1 MSNSQKI
8 SPLKTLAEFSQGA
21 ARDNTSILGKVL
33 PCHVVK
39 VEGAI
44 ITVKF
49 DVLPGDFNIPEVK
62 IPLSGAEYIRY
73 PIQVGDKG
81 IALAASVSI
90 RDVSGLGVG
99 LPDMSTPPSLTA
111 LVFHPISNVDWIAF
125 DPDQVTIHGPK
136 GVLLQTTGA
145 DSSINIEPGKISIT
159 AADIYLNG
167 IIHLNGLIVQDADQM
182 TSGTT
187 ARLIGPVHVEN
198 DVTASNISTIGHT
211 HEVKGIQTG
220 SGTVTSEKPNK

>member
-1 MSNSQKI
+1 MSDSQKI
-8 SPLKTLAEFSQGA
+8 SPLKSLKEFNQA
-21 ARDNTSILGKVL
+21 ADRDGNSLLGKVL

-44 ITVKF
+44 VTVKF
-49 DVLPGDFNIPEVK
+49 DVLPGDFNLPEVT
-62 IPLSGAEYIRY
+62 IPLFGPEYVRY

-81 IALAASVSI
+81 IALAASVSM

-99 LPDMSTPPSLTA
+99 LPDMSTPLSLTA
-111 LVFHPISNVDWIAF
+111 LVFLPVSNVNWAAF
-125 DPDQVTIHGPK
+125 DPDQVTIYGPK

-167 IIHLNGLIVQDADQM
+167 IIHLNGPIVQDADQM

-187 ARLIGPVHVEN
+187 AKFIGPVHVDN
-198 DVTASNISTIGHT
+198 DVKASNISTIGHT

-220 SGTVTSEKPNK
+220 GGTVTSEKPQ

>member
-8 SPLKTLAEFSQGA
+8 SPLKVLAEFSQGA
-21 ARDNTSILGKVL
+21 ARDNTSLLGKVL

-39 VEGAI
+39 VEDAI
-44 ITVKF
+44 VTVKF
-49 DVLPGDFNIPEVK
+49 DVLPGDYNLPEVK
-62 IPLSGAEYIRY
+62 IPLFGPEYVRY
-73 PIQVGDKG
+73 PIQIGDKG
-81 IALAASVSI
+81 IAIAASVSI

-99 LPDMSTPPSLTA
+99 LPDMSSPPSLTA
-111 LVFHPISNVDWIAF
+111 LSFLPIGNVSWAAF
-125 DPDQVTIHGPK
+125 DPDQVTIYGPK

-182 TSGTT
+182 PSGTT
-187 ARLIGPVHVEN
+187 ANLIGPVHVQN
-198 DVTASNISTIGHT
+198 DVTATNISTTDHT
-211 HEVKGIQTG
+211 HEVRNVQTG
-220 SGTVTSEKPNK
+220 SGTVTSEKPQ